1 MDSRNKLRIVFGDV
15 TVGIHGEDFHYIFSK
30 QTGGMESLVKAE
42 KNGCIELR
50 IPHSGERLQIMT
62 EETDSL

>member
-30 QTGGMESLVKAE
+30 QTGGDGIPCKSRKRMAVSNSVSHILESDY
-42 KNGCIELR
+42 G
-50 IPHSGERLQIMT
+50 
-62 EETDSL
+62 

>member
-30 QTGGMESLVKAE
+30 QTGGMDQANTTHKKHQFE
-42 KNGCIELR
+42 
-50 IPHSGERLQIMT
+50 
-62 EETDSL
+62 

>member
-30 QTGGMESLVKAE
+30 QTGGMESLVKAGKE
-42 KNGCIELR
+42 MAVSNSVSHILESDYR
-50 IPHSGERLQIMT
+50 
-62 EETDSL
+62 

>member
-30 QTGGMESLVKAE
+30 QTGGMESLVKAGKE
-42 KNGCIELR
+42 WLYLTSSKPVFHI
-50 IPHSGERLQIMT
+50 LQS
-62 EETDSL
+62 DYR

>member
-30 QTGGMESLVKAE
+30 QTGGMESLVKAGRMAVSNSVSHILE
-42 KNGCIELR
+42 SDYR
-50 IPHSGERLQIMT
+50 
-62 EETDSL
+62 

>member
-30 QTGGMESLVKAE
+30 QER
-42 KNGCIELR
+42 NGCIELR